1 MPLEIEHLKTKKTIP
16 ASLPSKEKIIEFI
29 ENSDSPVGKREIA
42 KAFNI
47 KGGERIYL
55 KQILKELVGEG
66 SMELGRKRTLNP
78 AGTLPSVAVIEVKKL
93 NEDGEPIAHP
103 LNWDEETPPPAIYI
117 TQEGAK
123 RGPAPGIGD
132 RLLGR
137 LTRQKDGSY
146 LAKVVR
152 FIRAAEGPVLG
163 VYSKTG
169 NNGRVQPTDRKNK
182 KEIIVLEE
190 YSMGAQSG
198 DVVLCEILPTRQFGL
213 PEGKI
218 TERIGPMGDSRSLSL
233 IAIHAHGLPNEFSE
247 KVQQEALAAKA
258 VTLGK
263 RTDLRHLPIITI
275 DPADARDRDDAV
287 WAAPDESPE
296 NPGGWQIIVAIADV
310 AHYVTNGSE
319 LDKSAR
325 LRGNSTYFPDR
336 VVPMLPHELSSDLCS
351 LHEHVDRPVMAV
363 QMWFDALGNKLRHQF
378 MRALINSRASL
389 TYRQAQD
396 AADGHPDDA
405 TEPLLDD
412 VIRPL
417 YSAYDALKIARKKR
431 QPLELDLPERKVE
444 LNEEGFIKAVHK
456 KIRFEAH
463 LLIEECMIQ
472 ANVCAAETLVQRRR
486 PCMFRVHEKPDGEKL
501 EGLREILAEM
511 NISFAKGQVMRTAT
525 FNQILSQSK
534 NEADKELISSLV
546 LRSQSQAV
554 YSPDNR
560 HHFGLNLKNYA
571 HFTSPIRRYADLLVH
586 RSLISALSLGKD
598 GLTDSDAESFVDIGE
613 KISGL
618 ERRSMIAERQTMD
631 RFTAIYLA
639 NQVDQIFQAKVTG
652 VTRAGLFMALDET
665 GADALAP
672 ISTLGHDFFVYDDS
686 RHTLKGERTGVTYRL
701 ADRLAVRLREV
712 DIVTGSM
719 VVSIEDGKGGSYD
732 SRSSKRRRAGSPPP
746 KGPTK
751 KAKPAKKRTMPKGK
765 KRALKRKSLEN

>member
-1 MPLEIEHLKTKKTIP
+1 MPN
-16 ASLPSKEKIIEFI
+16 KEQIKEFI
-29 ENSDSPVGKREIA
+29 ETSEGPVGKREIA

-47 KGGERIYL
+47 KGGDRIYL

-66 SMELGRKRTLNP
+66 ELELGRKRALTP
-78 AGTLPSVAVIEVKKL
+78 AGSLPNVLVVEVSKL
-93 NEDGEPIAHP
+93 SEDGEPLARP
-103 LNWDEETPPPAIYI
+103 LNWDGEASPPTIYI
-117 TQEGAK
+117 SQESS
-123 RGPAPGIGD
+123 RRSPAPGVGD
-132 RLLGR
+132 RLLVR
-137 LTRQKDGSY
+137 LAKQKDGTY
-146 LAKVVR
+146 NAKI
-152 FIRAAEGPVLG
+152 IRHLKAAQGPVLG
-163 VYSKTG
+163 VYTRTG

-182 KEIIVLEE
+182 KEIIIMEE
-190 YSMGAQSG
+190 FSMGAQTG
-198 DVVLCEILPTRQFGL
+198 DVVLCDILPTRQFGL
-213 PEGKI
+213 PEGKV
-218 TERIGPMGDSRSLSL
+218 TERLGPMGDSRSLSL
-233 IAIHAHGLPNEFSE
+233 IAIHAHGLPHEFSE
-247 KVQQEALAAKA
+247 KVKTEALAAKP
-258 VTLGK
+258 VVLGK

-287 WAAPDESPE
+287 WAAPDDDTD

-363 QMWFDALGNKLRHQF
+363 HMWFDALGNKLHHQF
-378 MRALINSRASL
+378 MRALINSQASL

-396 AADGHPDDA
+396 AADGHPDDV

-417 YSAYDALKIARKKR
+417 FSAYDALKTARKKR
-431 QPLELDLPERKVE
+431 QPLDLDLPERKIE
-444 LNEEGFIKAVHK
+444 LNEDGFIKAVHK
-456 KIRFEAH
+456 KVRFEAH

-472 ANVCAAETLVQRRR
+472 ANVCAAETLVKRRR
-486 PCMFRVHEKPDGEKL
+486 PCMFRVHEQPDGEKL

-511 NISFAKGQVMRTAT
+511 NISFTKGQVMRTST

-534 NEADKELISSLV
+534 NETDKELISSLV

-586 RSLISALSLGKD
+586 RSLISTLSLGKD
-598 GLTDSDAESFVDIGE
+598 GLTDADADSFVDIGE
-613 KISGL
+613 QISGL
-618 ERRSMIAERQTMD
+618 ERRSMLAERQTMD
-631 RFTAIYLA
+631 RFTAVYLA

-652 VTRAGLFMALDET
+652 VTRAGLFLSFDET

-672 ISTLGHDFFVYDDS
+672 ISTLGHDFFVYDQD
-686 RHTLKGERTGVTYRL
+686 RHKLIGERTGVTYQL

-719 VVSIEDGKGGSYD
+719 VVSIEDGNSGGSFD
-732 SRSSKRRRAGSPPP
+732 SR
-746 KGPTK
+746 
-751 KAKPAKKRTMPKGK
+751 AKKRRKAGFRPNDPKGLPKKGKPKKKKTMPKGK
-765 KRALKRKSLEN
+765 KRAMKRKSLE